1 MDINTFVQ
9 NEYGVSA
16 LMAASKDPDLLFVV
30 KHLLNRDSDNI
41 NLCDTNGE
49 TALFYAVH
57 NIDAFRLLL
66 DFKINTNSLNK
77 DKDSILTYCCRN
89 KIYEPLRS
97 LSVKEF
103 VDVNIFNNDE
113 RTALMYLMDDARCTE
128 IKYFIDNKNVNLYFK
143 NHKNET
149 AFSIFFKNYYEAY
162 RKLDMDKILSY
173 IKVIKLLLQKK
184 ISLNVSI
191 DEEGNTPMMFF
202 LMIEDW
208 VTMAYI
214 VLNCLDI
221 DLSIKNNKGESFSS
235 LCAKHKPSKES
246 TYSGI
251 NAKYLMY
258 HIFSQPSFDASYRGI
273 AGMNVLMDYII
284 YYTENYDF
292 NFKDMLKAHKEYLT
306 VTNDDQENLL
316 IVATKLG
323 CHDIITHIV
332 FESSDVNQQD
342 ILGNTALHYAVTIN
356 DYYIANLLAY
366 YHADINIKNKEGKSP
381 VNLINDSGD
390 SAMLKTILKP
400 CPSYKFEKKEKKS
413 SSIFSFKK
421 TYEYREVNEKL
432 REKYQ
437 EKYNDIVRENEEI
450 KVDYKYIPNKT
461 PKYNTEYYTDVFKAY
476 FPQVVEAFEKNRTIV
491 AGINNVVDLPD
502 IVDSFNDYV
511 KLQPNLYHM
520 LTNKSNLNC
529 RDYFLD

>member
-173 IKVIKLLLQKK
+173 IKVILVLVQKK
-184 ISLNVSI
+184 VSLNISI

-202 LMIEDW
+202 LMIED
-208 VTMAYI
+208 
-214 VLNCLDI
+214 
-221 DLSIKNNKGESFSS
+221 
-235 LCAKHKPSKES
+235 
-246 TYSGI
+246 
-251 NAKYLMY
+251 
-258 HIFSQPSFDASYRGI
+258 
-273 AGMNVLMDYII
+273 
-284 YYTENYDF
+284 
-292 NFKDMLKAHKEYLT
+292 
-306 VTNDDQENLL
+306 
-316 IVATKLG
+316 
-323 CHDIITHIV
+323 
-332 FESSDVNQQD
+332 
-342 ILGNTALHYAVTIN
+342 
-356 DYYIANLLAY
+356 
-366 YHADINIKNKEGKSP
+366 
-381 VNLINDSGD
+381 
-390 SAMLKTILKP
+390 
-400 CPSYKFEKKEKKS
+400 
-413 SSIFSFKK
+413 
-421 TYEYREVNEKL
+421 
-432 REKYQ
+432 
-437 EKYNDIVRENEEI
+437 
-450 KVDYKYIPNKT
+450 
-461 PKYNTEYYTDVFKAY
+461 
-476 FPQVVEAFEKNRTIV
+476 
-491 AGINNVVDLPD
+491 
-502 IVDSFNDYV
+502 
-511 KLQPNLYHM
+511 
-520 LTNKSNLNC
+520 
-529 RDYFLD
+529 